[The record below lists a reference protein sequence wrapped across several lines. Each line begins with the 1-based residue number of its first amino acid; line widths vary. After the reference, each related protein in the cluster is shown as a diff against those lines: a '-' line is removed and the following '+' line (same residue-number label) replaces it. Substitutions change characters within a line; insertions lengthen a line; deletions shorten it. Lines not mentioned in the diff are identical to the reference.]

1 MYAVILTIPRVA
13 ALRPAA
19 APAIIKSIF
28 NSHDLSSKILDLNI
42 DYFTAFKDKRDVFQ
56 SGYNIYIYIYIICR
70 YNRAACMLGVSFKTN
85 MKQTQ
90 FNTL

>member
-42 DYFTAFKDKRDVFQ
+42 DYFTAFKESIDIEIFREIDEFLFIKNKTLNTTARNTFDNFILKWI
-56 SGYNIYIYIYIICR
+56 NTII
-70 YNRAACMLGVSFKTN
+70 
-85 MKQTQ
+85 
-90 FNTL
+90 